1 METLLGSDE
10 KQPRSQDLPWER
22 GQTISKSTGMVPWG
36 ILKLRI

>member
-22 GQTISKSTGMVPWG
+22 GQTISNSQ
-36 ILKLRI
+36 